1 MFSFIMS
8 LLCFLFSKPN
18 VCQVPANLFSGLVK
32 ISLINN
38 GSTVHNIIVGF
49 LFTVF
54 TRNFLFLKVIN
65 RLRGKTVC
73 WNEANIWFGK
83 IEERLGQNIDD
94 DIYACFSTWC
104 LLYGASHVI

>member
-1 MFSFIMS
+1 M
-8 LLCFLFSKPN
+8 
-18 VCQVPANLFSGLVK
+18 CQVPTSLFSGLVK

-38 GSTVHNIIVGF
+38 GSTVHNIIVGY
-49 LFTVF
+49 LFTVL
-54 TRNFLFLKVIN
+54 TRIFLFLKVIN

-94 DIYACFSTWC
+94 DIYACFSTW
-104 LLYGASHVI
+104 YFFHGASPVI